1 MRGGRNVSSFFFV
14 LFVTVFGT
22 SSNGTAVNKK
32 GGNDMTDNPILSVDF
47 KHEYNNTSDKVTY
60 QARACVDM
68 DAIQGGL
75 IKKIGAN
82 RLPLLLVILSHMD
95 KEGKAFPSQRK
106 LAELS
111 GQSVNTVNKLINELL
126 ELEVDGQYLLR
137 RELVGSG
144 AKKKSMYF
152 IHRGEV
158 TNTDAVEAVKELTA
172 VEAVVAETHTM
183 NSRNIAD
190 LFADLYQE
198 TYGVGYVFN
207 YGRDLGMIKK
217 KLVGVYD
224 DESLKG
230 LIELAVKQYKNEWA
244 NANYPMPTISMLC
257 TWLANTAYAKW
268 KQTADQAKQFEE
280 RKQKAVEQDDTDKA
294 LDLFDI

>member
-1 MRGGRNVSSFFFV
+1 
-14 LFVTVFGT
+14 
-22 SSNGTAVNKK
+22 
-32 GGNDMTDNPILSVDF
+32 MTDNPILSVDF
-47 KHEYNNTSDKVTY
+47 KHEYNNVSDKVSY

-68 DAIQGGL
+68 EAIQGGL
-75 IKKIGAN
+75 IKKVGAN

-126 ELEVDGQYLLR
+126 EIEVDGQKLLR
-137 RELVGSG
+137 RELVGTG

-152 IHRGEV
+152 IHQGEV
-158 TNTDAVEAVKELTA
+158 TNTDAIEAVADLRVKEEIIT
-172 VEAVVAETHTM
+172 ETHTM
-183 NSRNIAD
+183 NSRDIAVYFND
-190 LFADLYQE
+190 MYTEA
-198 TYGVGYVFN
+198 YGVGYTFN

-217 KLVGVYD
+217 KLIGTYD

-230 LIELAVKQYKNEWA
+230 LIGVAIKNYKNEWA
-244 NANYPMPTISMLC
+244 NSNYPLPTVAMLC
-257 TWLANTAYAKW
+257 TWLANTAYGKW
-268 KQTADQAKQFEE
+268 KQAEDQVVDQAKKKE
-280 RKQKAVEQDDTDKA
+280 RAVAQDDTDRA